1 MKRKLLTLISMM
13 TLVASLT
20 ACGNATEDKKNA
32 TLDNEPVV
40 ETTVTDDEVIEN
52 DAKDTA
58 DADVEN
64 PENSKDTNVET
75 EETFSEEVSTETA
88 ASFEVSDV
96 IYPNGSTAVEI
107 NYDDFLNY
115 GDYKNTE
122 LIIPYYTIT
131 NTSDSTYAIKL
142 NNMNQSVEDGY
153 FEPGESIV
161 IPAELFRN
169 ENDVATWCNVLN
181 AEELQ
186 YNNGVKTKD
195 TNPAQNRVQEMTT
208 ITFDE
213 SKVLYDGTM
222 SVDVSLPDNAVGDG
236 GDSQYLPCYIIY
248 YDANGNVISSAPS
261 VSDAYNSWNVISY
274 ADKTFTYPA
283 LYYTTTQEPFVWAT
297 ADVYYSYTVN
307 AE

>member
-1 MKRKLLTLISMM
+1 MKRKLLALIAMM

-20 ACGNATEDKKNA
+20 ACGNATEDKKDA
-32 TLDNEPVV
+32 TSDNEPVV
-40 ETTVTDDEVIEN
+40 ETTVTDDEVSEN
-52 DAKDTA
+52 GAKDTA
-58 DADVEN
+58 DADVKD
-64 PENSKDTNVET
+64 PENAKDTNVET
-75 EETFSEEVSTETA
+75 DETFSEEVSTETA

-115 GDYKNTE
+115 GDYRNPE
-122 LIIPYYTIT
+122 LTIPYYTIT
-131 NTSDSTYAIKL
+131 NTSDSTYAIEL
-142 NNMNQSVEDGY
+142 ENMNQLVEDGY

-161 IPAELFRN
+161 IPAGLFMN

-186 YNNGVKTKD
+186 YSNGVETKD
-195 TNPAQNRVQEMTT
+195 ANPAQNMIQEMTT

-222 SVDVSLPDNAVGDG
+222 SVDVSLPENATEA
-236 GDSQYLPCYIIY
+236 SNFFAIY
-248 YDANGNVISSAPS
+248 YDAEGNTVASGIMSDYNFISF
-261 VSDAYNSWNVISY
+261 
-274 ADKTFTYPA
+274 ADGTFTYPA
-283 LYYTTTQEPFVWAT
+283 LYYTTTNEPFVWST
-297 ADVYYSYTVN
+297 AEVYYSYTVN